1 MNCEKT
7 NGIDL
12 GEFLLEREEP
22 QWEEFRNHYPGC
34 DDCSR
39 EVAGW
44 SKFERVLQS
53 AQIADPHPSEEML
66 HGLTM
71 LSLAADERVAV
82 ENHLEGCAPC
92 RSEVATLRRF
102 DFSAV
107 QAVVAAEQ
115 PSPSFIQQSVTSLAE
130 WRESLSWSQ
139 LQPGLMAAALVLIA
153 VPIGLSLW
161 QQGEGTGAESPAG
174 LEMAQEESPAVD
186 ETLPDPEMLAEAVV
200 EEVIEEGEFP
210 GAIAEGT
217 APPVQIAEDTGGL
230 EQGAPEMKVA
240 AHSSSAHSS
249 SADPSNSDP
258 FNANPSNSSTQ
269 SAIPGSRSF
278 LEENP
283 SEVVEIAATVPRPGP
298 GTMESGAAEQDEAP
312 GLVLPEG
319 ETMLIAALLPG
330 DLPIYGVEGLMAL
343 GGASVRTGGYVR
355 SVAGSGPGLE
365 VLSPDHM
372 GWTSKASPTLYWRLS
387 EATNL
392 PIEIVITDDVSVEPL
407 LETRLTGS
415 QASGIH
421 GLSLAGQGIELV
433 PDTTY
438 RWSVALVLDD
448 ENRSRDR
455 FAGSALL
462 YRPPGAVAAEA
473 LAAAGPGRLAHG
485 YADQG
490 YWYDAFDQFTLWLE
504 AEPRDAR
511 LLEHRAALLEQVGIG
526 AKPLSE

>member
-1 MNCEKT
+1 MNCEKA

-12 GEFLLEREEP
+12 GEFLLEREKP

-71 LSLAADERVAV
+71 LSLAADERVVV

-161 QQGEGTGAESPAG
+161 QQGEGTGGEPPAG
-174 LEMAQEESPAVD
+174 LEMAQEEGPVVD
-186 ETLPDPEMLAEAVV
+186 ETLPDSEMVAEAVV
-200 EEVIEEGEFP
+200 EEVIEEGEVP

-217 APPVQIAEDTGGL
+217 APPVQIAEDTRGL
-230 EQGAPEMKVA
+230 ELGAPEMKVA
-240 AHSSSAHSS
+240 AHSSST
-249 SADPSNSDP
+249 DPSNSGP
-258 FNANPSNSSTQ
+258 LNANPQ
-269 SAIPGSRSF
+269 SVIPGSRSF
-278 LEENP
+278 LDENA
-283 SEVVEIAATVPRPGP
+283 SEVVEIAATVPRSGS

-330 DLPIYGVEGLMAL
+330 DLPVYGVEGLMAL

-387 EATNL
+387 EATNR

-433 PDTTY
+433 PGTTY
-438 RWSVALVLDD
+438 RWSVALVLDE

-462 YRPPGAVAAEA
+462 YRPPGTVAAEA
-473 LAAAGPGRLAHG
+473 LAAAGPGQLAHG

>member
-71 LSLAADERVAV
+71 LSLAAGERVAV

-278 LEENP
+278 LEENS
-283 SEVVEIAATVPRPGP
+283 SEVVEIAATVPRPGS

-438 RWSVALVLDD
+438 RWSVALVLDE

>member
-240 AHSSSAHSS
+240 AHSSSA
-249 SADPSNSDP
+249 DPSNSDP

-283 SEVVEIAATVPRPGP
+283 SEVVEIAATVPRPGS

-438 RWSVALVLDD
+438 RWSVALVLDE

>member
-1 MNCEKT
+1 
-7 NGIDL
+7 
-12 GEFLLEREEP
+12 
-22 QWEEFRNHYPGC
+22 
-34 DDCSR
+34 
-39 EVAGW
+39 
-44 SKFERVLQS
+44 
-53 AQIADPHPSEEML
+53 
-66 HGLTM
+66 
-71 LSLAADERVAV
+71 
-82 ENHLEGCAPC
+82 
-92 RSEVATLRRF
+92 
-102 DFSAV
+102 
-107 QAVVAAEQ
+107 
-115 PSPSFIQQSVTSLAE
+115 
-130 WRESLSWSQ
+130 
-139 LQPGLMAAALVLIA
+139 
-153 VPIGLSLW
+153 
-161 QQGEGTGAESPAG
+161 
-174 LEMAQEESPAVD
+174 
-186 ETLPDPEMLAEAVV
+186 
-200 EEVIEEGEFP
+200 
-210 GAIAEGT
+210 
-217 APPVQIAEDTGGL
+217 
-230 EQGAPEMKVA
+230 
-240 AHSSSAHSS
+240 
-249 SADPSNSDP
+249 
-258 FNANPSNSSTQ
+258 
-269 SAIPGSRSF
+269 
-278 LEENP
+278 
-283 SEVVEIAATVPRPGP
+283 
-298 GTMESGAAEQDEAP
+298 MESGAAQGDEAP

-330 DLPIYGVEGLMAL
+330 DLPVYGVEGLMAL

-365 VLSPDHM
+365 VLSPEHM

-407 LETRLTGS
+407 LETRLTS
-415 QASGIH
+415 SHASGIH
-421 GLSLAGQGIELV
+421 GLSLADQGIELV

-462 YRPPGAVAAEA
+462 YRPPGTAAAEA

>member
-1 MNCEKT
+1 MSCEKA

-12 GEFLLEREEP
+12 SEFLLEREEP

-71 LSLAADERVAV
+71 LSLAAGERVAV

-130 WRESLSWSQ
+130 WRESLSWSR

-161 QQGEGTGAESPAG
+161 QQGEGTGAEPPAG

-186 ETLPDPEMLAEAVV
+186 ETLPDPEMLAEAAV
-200 EEVIEEGEFP
+200 EEVIEEGDVP
-210 GAIAEGT
+210 GSIAEET
-217 APPVQIAEDTGGL
+217 APPVQIAQDTGGL
-230 EQGAPEMKVA
+230 ELGAPEMEVA
-240 AHSSSAHSS
+240 ANSS
-249 SADPSNSDP
+249 SADPTNADP
-258 FNANPSNSSTQ
+258 TNADPQ

-283 SEVVEIAATVPRPGP
+283 SEVVEIAATVSRPGSV
-298 GTMESGAAEQDEAP
+298 TMESGAAQGDEAP
-312 GLVLPEG
+312 GLVLPQG

-330 DLPIYGVEGLMAL
+330 DLPVYGVEGLMAL

-355 SVAGSGPGLE
+355 SVAESGPALE
-365 VLSPDHM
+365 VLSPEHM
-372 GWTSKASPTLYWRLS
+372 GWTSKASPTLYWRIS
-387 EATNL
+387 EATTL

-407 LETRLTGS
+407 LETRLTS
-415 QASGIH
+415 SHASGIH
-421 GLSLAGQGIELV
+421 GLSLAEQGIELV

-462 YRPPGAVAAEA
+462 YRPPGTAAAEA

>member
-1 MNCEKT
+1 MNCEKA
-7 NGIDL
+7 NEIDL

-71 LSLAADERVAV
+71 LSLAAGERVAV
-82 ENHLEGCAPC
+82 ENHLEGCAAC

-115 PSPSFIQQSVTSLAE
+115 PSPSLIQQSVTSLAE
-130 WRESLSWSQ
+130 WRESLSWSR

-153 VPIGLSLW
+153 IPIGLSLW
-161 QQGEGTGAESPAG
+161 QQGEGTGAEPPAG

-200 EEVIEEGEFP
+200 EEVIEEGGVP
-210 GAIAEGT
+210 GSIAEGT
-217 APPVQIAEDTGGL
+217 APPVQIAQDTGGL
-230 EQGAPEMKVA
+230 ELGAPGMEVA
-240 AHSSSAHSS
+240 ANSAN
-249 SADPSNSDP
+249 ADP
-258 FNANPSNSSTQ
+258 Q
-269 SAIPGSRSF
+269 SAIPGSRF
-278 LEENP
+278 LLEENP
-283 SEVVEIAATVPRPGP
+283 SEVVEIAATVPRPGS
-298 GTMESGAAEQDEAP
+298 GTMESGAAQGDEAP

-330 DLPIYGVEGLMAL
+330 DLPVYGVEGLMAL

-365 VLSPDHM
+365 VLSPEHM

-407 LETRLTGS
+407 LETRLTS
-415 QASGIH
+415 SHASGIH
-421 GLSLAGQGIELV
+421 GLSLADQGIELV

-462 YRPPGAVAAEA
+462 YRPPGTAAAEA

>member
-1 MNCEKT
+1 
-7 NGIDL
+7 
-12 GEFLLEREEP
+12 
-22 QWEEFRNHYPGC
+22 
-34 DDCSR
+34 
-39 EVAGW
+39 
-44 SKFERVLQS
+44 
-53 AQIADPHPSEEML
+53 
-66 HGLTM
+66 
-71 LSLAADERVAV
+71 
-82 ENHLEGCAPC
+82 
-92 RSEVATLRRF
+92 
-102 DFSAV
+102 
-107 QAVVAAEQ
+107 VAAEQ

-130 WRESLSWSQ
+130 WRESLSWSR

-161 QQGEGTGAESPAG
+161 QQDEGTGAEPPAG

-200 EEVIEEGEFP
+200 EEVIEEGGVP
-210 GAIAEGT
+210 GSIAEET
-217 APPVQIAEDTGGL
+217 APPVQIAQDTGGL
-230 EQGAPEMKVA
+230 ELGAPEMEVA
-240 AHSSSAHSS
+240 ANSA
-249 SADPSNSDP
+249 SADPSS
-258 FNANPSNSSTQ
+258 ANPSSANPQ

-283 SEVVEIAATVPRPGP
+283 SEIVEIAATVPRPGS
-298 GTMESGAAEQDEAP
+298 GTMESGAAQGDEVP

-330 DLPIYGVEGLMAL
+330 DLPVYGVEGLMAL

-355 SVAGSGPGLE
+355 SVAESGPGLE
-365 VLSPDHM
+365 VLSPEHM

-387 EATNL
+387 GATKL

-407 LETRLTGS
+407 LETRLTS
-415 QASGIH
+415 SHASGIH
-421 GLSLAGQGIELV
+421 GLSLADQGIELV

-455 FAGSALL
+455 FAGSALV
-462 YRPPGAVAAEA
+462 YRPPGTAAAEA

>member
-1 MNCEKT
+1 MNCEKA
-7 NGIDL
+7 NEIDL

-71 LSLAADERVAV
+71 LSLAAGERVAV
-82 ENHLEGCAPC
+82 ENHLEGCAAC

-115 PSPSFIQQSVTSLAE
+115 PSPSLIQQSVTSLAE
-130 WRESLSWSQ
+130 WRESLSWSR

-153 VPIGLSLW
+153 IPIGLSLW
-161 QQGEGTGAESPAG
+161 QQGEGTGAEPPAG

-200 EEVIEEGEFP
+200 EEVIEEGGVP
-210 GAIAEGT
+210 GSIAEGT
-217 APPVQIAEDTGGL
+217 APPVQIAQDTGGL
-230 EQGAPEMKVA
+230 ELGAPEMEVA
-240 AHSSSAHSS
+240 ANSAN
-249 SADPSNSDP
+249 ADP
-258 FNANPSNSSTQ
+258 Q
-269 SAIPGSRSF
+269 SAIPGSRFF

-283 SEVVEIAATVPRPGP
+283 SEVVEIAATVPRPGS
-298 GTMESGAAEQDEAP
+298 GTMESGAAQGDEAP

-330 DLPIYGVEGLMAL
+330 DLPVYGVEGLMAL

-365 VLSPDHM
+365 VLSPEHM

-407 LETRLTGS
+407 LETRLTS
-415 QASGIH
+415 SHASGIH
-421 GLSLAGQGIELV
+421 GLSLADQGIELV

-462 YRPPGAVAAEA
+462 YRPPGTAAAEA